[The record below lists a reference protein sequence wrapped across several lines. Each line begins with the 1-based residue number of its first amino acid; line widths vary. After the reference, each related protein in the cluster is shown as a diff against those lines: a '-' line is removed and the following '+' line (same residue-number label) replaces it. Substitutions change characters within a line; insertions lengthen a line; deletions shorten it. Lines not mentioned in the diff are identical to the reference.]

1 MYRLSLTQ
9 AQLPL
14 MLFHLTYVILNSM
27 LFPHS
32 V

>member
-9 AQLPL
+9 AQLVL

-27 LFPHS
+27 LLSHS